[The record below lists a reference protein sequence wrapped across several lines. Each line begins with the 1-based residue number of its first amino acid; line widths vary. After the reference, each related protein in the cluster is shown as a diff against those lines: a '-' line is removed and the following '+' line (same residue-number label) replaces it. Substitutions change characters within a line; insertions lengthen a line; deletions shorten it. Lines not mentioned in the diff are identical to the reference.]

1 MNESITKVRAI
12 DFDRLDVL
20 VSERVG
26 ALKFLAGRLP
36 TSGDTTSQDAICRD
50 FVLPAVLLLLKF
62 VDSVDVDVVSE
73 Q

>member
-1 MNESITKVRAI
+1 MNDSITKVRAI

-20 VSERVG
+20 VSERIG

-36 TSGDTTSQDAICRD
+36 TSGDTASHDAICRD